1 MWAFFILTVIMH
13 QLYIKYFKQR
23 LLYNKVKDI
32 QAAGWIESY
41 WISHVLS
48 MHLIFFRKIF
58 LKLMKT
64 NENKVRKP
72 YVRFFNIHLTT
83 FSALEFHHRPRKT
96 KRWECTL
103 YRLEFIFVEYRVM
116 YILRWHVYMSRW
128 IFYIQW
134 WFFLNCIA
142 SDLDFSRFMQEIK
155 IYSRWASVY
164 SLPRAECKRMIFY
177 KF

>member
-1 MWAFFILTVIMH
+1 M
-13 QLYIKYFKQR
+13 
-23 LLYNKVKDI
+23 KDI
-32 QAAGWIESY
+32 QPAGCIKSC

-48 MHLIFFRKIF
+48 MHLMFFPPN
-58 LKLMKT
+58 LSKLMKT
-64 NENKVRKP
+64 HEIKVRKP
-72 YVRFFNIHLTT
+72 YVWFSNIQLTT
-83 FSALEFHHRPRKT
+83 FSALEFHHRPQKT
-96 KRWECTL
+96 ISWECTL
-103 YRLEFIFVEYRVM
+103 YRLKFIFVEYRVM

-155 IYSRWASVY
+155 IYSRWATVY
-164 SLPRAECKRMIFY
+164 SLLKAECKRMIFY